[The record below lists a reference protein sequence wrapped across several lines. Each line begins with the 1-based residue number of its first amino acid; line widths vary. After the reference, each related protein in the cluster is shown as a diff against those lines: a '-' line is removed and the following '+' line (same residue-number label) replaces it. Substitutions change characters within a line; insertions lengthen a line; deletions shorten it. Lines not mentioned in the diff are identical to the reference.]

1 MHVGGKAIVIV
12 VTIICLTSSHPC
24 CCTLFVIVVRV
35 SPVAGFVVVHC
46 HHCHSSAMC
55 VETLSLLSPSLWH
68 WPHGH
73 HGVVVITS
81 TVLEQT
87 CCHHCCLCLILFF
100 VKVWVQQQEDTE
112 LQALLL
118 NSQDGDDAEITRAGI
133 QVFTS
138 GWCHAHASE
147 ILPWSQKPDHE
158 S

>member
-12 VTIICLTSSHPC
+12 VTIICLTSSCPHHRA
-24 CCTLFVIVVRV
+24 LFVIVVCV
-35 SPVAGFVVVHC
+35 SPVAGFVIMHC
-46 HHCHSSAMC
+46 HHCHGSVMCMETSS
-55 VETLSLLSPSLWH
+55 SWH

-73 HGVVVITS
+73 HGVVVVTS

-138 GWCHAHASE
+138 GWCHTHASE
-147 ILPWSQKPDHE
+147 VLLWSQKPDH
-158 S
+158 